1 MRRKVVAGMLT
12 FAMFGMSLSS
22 FSPTQVC
29 AADDLGKVEVHVS
42 AKEGGYDQ
50 TLPDLQFEKADAAQS
65 SGYVKVYPDEKRQTF
80 LGVGGAMTESAAYN
94 LQKLSKEQQEEV
106 YEAYFGESG
115 AKYSVLRSTIGSAD
129 FSTRSYSYNDTE
141 EPDPDLKNFSIE
153 KDWDYIIPAIQ
164 KAQSYRPDIKFFAAP
179 WAPPAWMKNSGVRR
193 GQTGTAG
200 LNFVD
205 NSVKPEINDHLKDN
219 ALSILKA
226 WEIDEAKDTL
236 NITCKVL
243 SATKN
248 RITVR
253 YDGNVMTDGGIHP
266 TAIFY
271 TNTLS
276 LSSGSDIGLSYLA
289 DPATLAS
296 YVLSDDCTFPET
308 DAETAAAA
316 KTFLKESDQSY
327 YTALFQ
333 NADFPYQ
340 ETFPECF
347 SYEYE
352 GSIYFSLP
360 VAHAL
365 GDYILAVYTPENK

>member
-1 MRRKVVAGMLT
+1 M
-12 FAMFGMSLSS
+12 
-22 FSPTQVC
+22 
-29 AADDLGKVEVHVS
+29 
-42 AKEGGYDQ
+42 
-50 TLPDLQFEKADAAQS
+50 
-65 SGYVKVYPDEKRQTF
+65 
-80 LGVGGAMTESAAYN
+80 
-94 LQKLSKEQQEEV
+94 
-106 YEAYFGESG
+106 
-115 AKYSVLRSTIGSAD
+115 
-129 FSTRSYSYNDTE
+129 
-141 EPDPDLKNFSIE
+141 
-153 KDWDYIIPAIQ
+153 
-164 KAQSYRPDIKFFAAP
+164 
-179 WAPPAWMKNSGVRR
+179 
-193 GQTGTAG
+193 
-200 LNFVD
+200 
-205 NSVKPEINDHLKDN
+205 KPEINDHLKDN

-333 NADFPYQ
+333 NADFPFQ

-360 VAHAL
+360 VAHTL